1 MQKKVLRWLFA
12 IAISGLALNGCK
24 KNSLASTTPTITSFT
39 PTSGTTG
46 TTVVITGTN
55 YSIIAAN
62 NTVSFNGV
70 ETIVLASSASQLTV
84 TVPAGATS
92 GKIMVVVNSIP
103 VTSSG
108 NFTVISS
115 SSAVATWY
123 RKSGNTATKPGQTY
137 YSTRGD
143 NSAVYIKDSGKF
155 MLADSKIWSSGN
167 TSPTD
172 NSSFTLFTSFLKN
185 RN

>member
-123 RKSGNTATKPGQTY
+123 RKSGNSVTEKGQTY
-137 YSTRGD
+137 YST
-143 NSAVYIKDSGKF
+143 VV
-155 MLADSKIWSSGN
+155 L
-167 TSPTD
+167 
-172 NSSFTLFTSFLKN
+172 L
-185 RN
+185 